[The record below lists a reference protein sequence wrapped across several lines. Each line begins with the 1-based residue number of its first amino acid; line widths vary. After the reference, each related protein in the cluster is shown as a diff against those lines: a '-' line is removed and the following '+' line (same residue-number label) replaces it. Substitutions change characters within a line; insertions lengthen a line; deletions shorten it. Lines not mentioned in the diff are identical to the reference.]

1 MALFSRCSHDRTR
14 RHPVCPAP
22 LRRLPAAVG
31 WRGKFIPVLKSAVIA
46 RTGHRWLG
54 LLVGIQVAVWLA
66 TGLYMVIVDIN
77 FIHGDTLVKNMQ
89 HAVRVPDASQ
99 LGMAAIRERYPEAN
113 RIGLRPVMDK
123 TYYEVTTAG
132 GRFLVDPGSGAPLS
146 PMDEREAMDLAQY
159 HYAGEGRMIRATLI
173 TSDPPM
179 EIQTRSLPL
188 WRIDFDDR
196 FATSFYVDPA
206 NGALVTRR
214 HRYWRIF
221 DFMWMLHI
229 MDYENR
235 EDAHNPLLI
244 GAQVSGLVFALS
256 GLWLLFYSFSKPRGE
271 R

>member
-1 MALFSRCSHDRTR
+1 M
-14 RHPVCPAP
+14 
-22 LRRLPAAVG
+22 
-31 WRGKFIPVLKSAVIA
+31 LKPAVIA

-66 TGLYMVIVDIN
+66 TGLYMVIVDID

-89 HAVRVPDASQ
+89 QPVRVPDSSQ
-99 LGMAAIRERYPEAN
+99 LGMAALRERYPETY
-113 RIGLRPVMDK
+113 RIRLRPVMDK
-123 TYYEVTTAG
+123 TYYEVTTAD
-132 GRFLVDPGSGAPLS
+132 GRFLVDPVSGSPLS
-146 PMDEREAMDLAQY
+146 PLSEREATNIAEY
-159 HYAGEGRMIRATLI
+159 HYAGDARVIRATLI
-173 TSDPPM
+173 TSNPPM

-196 FATSFYVDPA
+196 FATSFYIDPD
-206 NGALVTRR
+206 NGSLVTRR

-244 GAQVSGLVFALS
+244 SAQVSGLVFALT
-256 GLWLLFYSFSKPRGE
+256 GLWLLFYSFSKPR
-271 R
+271 RKR